1 MWSNTGSPP
10 PPAMSRQPPSTP
22 VSFASR
28 WAPLLARWRSPSL
41 AAGASLGL
49 ALALAVGAGLLAWAL
64 SALPGRAALPPA
76 LAAAIGAFVAALPL
90 VLALLRGRQALQR
103 GREQSQSADAL
114 DPVTGVPSRAPFLT
128 LAEREFARSRRYGIG
143 GALLLVDVDRYL
155 RLCETRGGEAGAAVL
170 ANLLRNT
177 AAHLRGAD
185 VLTQFADGQMAVFL
199 AQSDATG
206 ALDVAERIRERAE
219 KLDLAWAGQPL
230 CITVSVGVAHL
241 RPVHPHLPALIEDAR
256 DALAAA
262 RQAGGNCVRAAP
274 LEAGRA
280 PRVGSWRD
288 DRRTPRQQPRP

>member
-1 MWSNTGSPP
+1 MSPVRFQP
-10 PPAMSRQPPSTP
+10 SQPAPQPTPLQAPSRRLSPA
-22 VSFASR
+22 VAV
-28 WAPLLARWRSPSL
+28 LL
-41 AAGASLGL
+41 LGL
-49 ALALAVGAGLLAWAL
+49 AAVSVAAGTAVALQAGLGVTAAWAALWGSVLGVAAAVLPAALALGRVHAVG
-64 SALPGRAALPPA
+64 PA
-76 LAAAIGAFVAALPL
+76 RGDEPAAADEGVSVVTPSPL
-90 VLALLRGRQALQR
+90 FFQ
-103 GREQSQSADAL
+103 
-114 DPVTGVPSRAPFLT
+114 
-128 LAEREFARSRRYGIG
+128 LAEREWARARRYSTGA
-143 GALLLVDVDRYL
+143 ALLLVDVDRYL
-155 RLCETRGGEAGAAVL
+155 RLCETRGSEAGAAVL

-241 RPVHPHLPALIEDAR
+241 RPVHPHLPDLIEDAR

-274 LEAGRA
+274 LEAGRVHRA
-280 PRVGSWRD
+280 GSWHD

>member
-1 MWSNTGSPP
+1 MQAPGRRLSP
-10 PPAMSRQPPSTP
+10 A
-22 VSFASR
+22 VAV
-28 WAPLLARWRSPSL
+28 LL
-41 AAGASLGL
+41 LGL
-49 ALALAVGAGLLAWAL
+49 AAVSVAAGTAFVLQAGLGVTAPWAALWGSVLGVAAAVLPAALALGRVHAGGPAHGVE
-64 SALPGRAALPPA
+64 PAAPDDGVSVVTPS
-76 LAAAIGAFVAALPL
+76 PL
-90 VLALLRGRQALQR
+90 FFQ
-103 GREQSQSADAL
+103 
-114 DPVTGVPSRAPFLT
+114 
-128 LAEREFARSRRYGIG
+128 LAEREWARARRYSTGA
-143 GALLLVDVDRYL
+143 ALLLVDVDRYL

>member
-1 MWSNTGSPP
+1 MSPVR
-10 PPAMSRQPPSTP
+10 SQPPQPAPQPTP
-22 VSFASR
+22 LQAPSR
-28 WAPLLARWRSPSL
+28 RLSSAVAVLL
-41 AAGASLGL
+41 LGL
-49 ALALAVGAGLLAWAL
+49 AAVLVAAGTAFALQAGLGVAAQW
-64 SALPGRAALPPA
+64 AALWGSV
-76 LAAAIGAFVAALPL
+76 LGVVAAVLPA
-90 VLALLRGRQALQR
+90 ALALQR
-103 GREQSQSADAL
+103 VRPADPARGDEPGSAAEGVSA
-114 DPVTGVPSRAPFLT
+114 VTPGPLFFQ
-128 LAEREFARSRRYGIG
+128 LAEREWARARRYSTGA
-143 GALLLVDVDRYL
+143 ALLLVDVDRYL

-241 RPVHPHLPALIEDAR
+241 RPVHPHLPALIEDAK

-274 LEAGRA
+274 LDSGRTH
-280 PRVGSWRD
+280 RVGSWRD

>member
-76 LAAAIGAFVAALPL
+76 LAAAIGAFVAALAF

-143 GALLLVDVDRYL
+143 GALLLVDVDRYRRLVDGHDAQAADLVL
-155 RLCETRGGEAGAAVL
+155 REIAASTQ
-170 ANLLRNT
+170 AT
-177 AAHLRGAD
+177 LRGAD
-185 VLTQFADGQMAVFL
+185 ALARFGHAQVAVFL
-199 AQSDATG
+199 AHADPLG
-206 ALDVAERIRERAE
+206 ALDVAERIRERIEQLEIIWHDQRLRA
-219 KLDLAWAGQPL
+219 
-230 CITVSVGVAHL
+230 TVSIGVVLMRPAHL
-241 RPVHPHLPALIEDAR
+241 SLQAVVEDAEA
-256 DALAAA
+256 ALGAA
-262 RQAGGNCVRAAP
+262 RHAGGNCVRAAP
-274 LEAGRA
+274 VD
-280 PRVGSWRD
+280 PRRLSRPGVGPSVD
-288 DRRTPRQQPRP
+288 DNQARGG

>member
-1 MWSNTGSPP
+1 MSAQAPSRRLSP
-10 PPAMSRQPPSTP
+10 A
-22 VSFASR
+22 VAV
-28 WAPLLARWRSPSL
+28 LLLGLAALLL
-41 AAGASLGL
+41 AAGS
-49 ALALAVGAGLLAWAL
+49 ALALQAGLGITAPW
-64 SALPGRAALPPA
+64 AALWGSV
-76 LAAAIGAFVAALPL
+76 LGVVAAVLPA
-90 VLALLRGRQALQR
+90 ALALQR
-103 GREQSQSADAL
+103 VRPAGPARVDEPGSAAEGVSA
-114 DPVTGVPSRAPFLT
+114 VTPSPLFFQ
-128 LAEREFARSRRYGIG
+128 LAEREWARARRYSTGA
-143 GALLLVDVDRYL
+143 ALLLVDVDRYL

-241 RPVHPHLPALIEDAR
+241 RPVHPHLPALIEDAK

-274 LEAGRA
+274 QDLGRA
-280 PRVGSWRD
+280 HRVGSWRD